1 MVSPIV
7 LGYTQQLEE
16 YLVPELEEEVALVLY
31 VQYNS
36 ASTGIALE
44 VLTTPAMPFL
54 ILLLLALVPNCAIK
68 KGSLQRV
75 SYSATRKRLPPEPPP
90 QLFFFILPR
99 PLTKIL
105 TLFYSSVRFQRRF
118 PLLLLL
124 LYYSFVSLLTWPQFS
139 IFSSNYTGSCLV
151 HKPFL
156 PASCY

>member
-54 ILLLLALVPNCAIK
+54 ILLLALVPNCAIK

-75 SYSATRKRLPPEPPP
+75 SYSATRKRLPPDPPP

-99 PLTKIL
+99 PLTKFL
-105 TLFYSSVRFQRRF
+105 TLFYSSVRFQSRSPF
-118 PLLLLL
+118 YFCTILLPLDLASILNFQLK
-124 LYYSFVSLLTWPQFS
+124 LYRKLFS
-139 IFSSNYTGSCLV
+139 I
-151 HKPFL
+151 
-156 PASCY
+156 

>member
-54 ILLLLALVPNCAIK
+54 ILLLALVPNCAIK

-75 SYSATRKRLPPEPPP
+75 SYSATRKRLPPDPPP

-124 LYYSFVSLLTWPQFS
+124 LYYSSPS
-139 IFSSNYTGSCLV
+139 
-151 HKPFL
+151 
-156 PASCY
+156 

>member
-54 ILLLLALVPNCAIK
+54 ILLLALVPNCAIK

-75 SYSATRKRLPPEPPP
+75 SYSATRKRLPPDPPP

-124 LYYSFVSLLTWPQFS
+124 LLYYSSPSWLGLNSQFS
-139 IFSSNYTGSCLV
+139 AQIIQEAV
-151 HKPFL
+151 
-156 PASCY
+156 

>member
-54 ILLLLALVPNCAIK
+54 ILLLALVPNCAIK

-75 SYSATRKRLPPEPPP
+75 SYSATRKRLPPDPPP

-105 TLFYSSVRFQRRF
+105 TLFYSSVRFQSRSPF
-118 PLLLLL
+118 YYYYFCTILLPLDLASILNFQLK
-124 LYYSFVSLLTWPQFS
+124 LYRKLFS
-139 IFSSNYTGSCLV
+139 I
-151 HKPFL
+151 
-156 PASCY
+156 

>member
-54 ILLLLALVPNCAIK
+54 ILLLALVPNCAIK

-75 SYSATRKRLPPEPPP
+75 SYSATRKRLPPDPPP

-105 TLFYSSVRFQRRF
+105 TLFYSSVRFQSRSPF
-118 PLLLLL
+118 YYYYYFCTILLPLDLASILNFQLK
-124 LYYSFVSLLTWPQFS
+124 LYRKLFS
-139 IFSSNYTGSCLV
+139 I
-151 HKPFL
+151 
-156 PASCY
+156 

>member
-54 ILLLLALVPNCAIK
+54 ILLLALVPNCAIK

-75 SYSATRKRLPPEPPP
+75 SYSATRKRLPPDPPP

-124 LYYSFVSLLTWPQFS
+124 LLYYSSPS
-139 IFSSNYTGSCLV
+139 
-151 HKPFL
+151 
-156 PASCY
+156 

>member
-54 ILLLLALVPNCAIK
+54 ILLLALVPNCAIK
-68 KGSLQRV
+68 NVGSLTVQRSGTLRV
-75 SYSATRKRLPPEPPP
+75 CLEKKLSKSIHMLKVLPYMQER
-90 QLFFFILPR
+90 QPR
-99 PLTKIL
+99 RYLGT
-105 TLFYSSVRFQRRF
+105 T
-118 PLLLLL
+118 
-124 LYYSFVSLLTWPQFS
+124 
-139 IFSSNYTGSCLV
+139 
-151 HKPFL
+151 FL
-156 PASCY
+156 PHSGSHISP

>member
-7 LGYTQQLEE
+7 LGYAQQLEE

-54 ILLLLALVPNCAIK
+54 ILLLALVPNCAIK

-75 SYSATRKRLPPEPPP
+75 SYSATRKRLPPDPPP

-118 PLLLLL
+118 PLLLL
-124 LYYSFVSLLTWPQFS
+124 YYSSPS
-139 IFSSNYTGSCLV
+139 
-151 HKPFL
+151 
-156 PASCY
+156 

>member
-54 ILLLLALVPNCAIK
+54 ILLLALVPNCAIK
-68 KGSLQRV
+68 KGSLQRD
-75 SYSATRKRLPPEPPP
+75 SYSATRKRLPPDPPP

-124 LYYSFVSLLTWPQFS
+124 LLHYSSPS
-139 IFSSNYTGSCLV
+139 
-151 HKPFL
+151 
-156 PASCY
+156 

>member
-16 YLVPELEEEVALVLY
+16 YLVPELEEEVLY

-54 ILLLLALVPNCAIK
+54 ILLLALVPNCAIK

-75 SYSATRKRLPPEPPP
+75 SYSATRKRLPPDPPP

-124 LYYSFVSLLTWPQFS
+124 LYYSSPS
-139 IFSSNYTGSCLV
+139 
-151 HKPFL
+151 
-156 PASCY
+156 